1 MTFRND
7 KKSKKDI
14 TLLTNCPMCTLVRYS
29 SGAQYG
35 NTGCR
40 IFKWVGGT
48 KLERFLPRNQH
59 AQRKLLNFE
68 NRISGEV
75 SKIGHHFSK

>member
-1 MTFRND
+1 MFYYLWQSLFENSGDKMTFRND

-48 KLERFLPRNQH
+48 KLERFLLKNQ
-59 AQRKLLNFE
+59 RGNY
-68 NRISGEV
+68 
-75 SKIGHHFSK
+75 